1 MNDKSNKLIEKIM
14 GTKTKARMK
23 KILFRLNFRSRIISP
38 SIIDFFHIQLSDIF
52 KIKVKIKIQY
62 TILQCNKNINKKSS
76 NKFIIN
82 LITSNNY

>member
-1 MNDKSNKLIEKIM
+1 ME
-14 GTKTKARMK
+14 TKTKARMK
-23 KILFRLNFRSRIISP
+23 KILFRLNFGSRIISP
-38 SIIDFFHIQLSDIF
+38 SIIDFFRIQLSDIF